1 MVWVIVEIS
10 SSQII
15 LQIKIILMLKSDLHI
30 FLLHFGQ
37 QSVSS
42 FITANFQQD
51 RVWVFPLYQRIAPN
65 GSCQRGS
72 IKKKKKNC
80 HSETLEF
87 TETRWKHTCMSQ
99 VGDAVSHT
107 TSDGHFMFQV
117 PFPSSFFNLKIR
129 VLYVS
134 LWAVYT
140 LPTFKYNIAIYCR
153 CLCKCQ
159 PIPRQVS

>member
-1 MVWVIVEIS
+1 MGHVRE
-10 SSQII
+10 
-15 LQIKIILMLKSDLHI
+15 D
-30 FLLHFGQ
+30 
-37 QSVSS
+37 
-42 FITANFQQD
+42 
-51 RVWVFPLYQRIAPN
+51 PL
-65 GSCQRGS
+65 
-72 IKKKKKNC
+72 KKKKNC

-159 PIPRQVS
+159 PIPRQVSWEKYDMSIPRIVGRKVAENQRMYRDPFPKNSLKVKSSPNSEEGQLDQIFSRLLSASH